1 MRGLVHLCHHRWSI
15 PVIAVMASGQG
26 GRYAMLRHRLGIARE
41 TLRRAIHW
49 LTDEDYVMPNP
60 GYGHPLRPE
69 LLLTP
74 WGEQI
79 GEACQ
84 DVWDIVE
91 ATGVDPSTIGRKWSL
106 PVLVAILVSDGRY
119 TQIQSLV
126 EECTPRALSQTLQS
140 LEDAALVE
148 HVVVQARPLVAEYRL
163 TEDGKRIARAGLEL
177 GVMVG

>member
-1 MRGLVHLCHHRWSI
+1 MRHLVHLCHHRWSI

-26 GRYAMLRHRLGIARE
+26 GRYAMIRHRLGIARE
-41 TLRRAIHW
+41 TLRRAIGW

-79 GEACQ
+79 GDACQ
-84 DVWDIVE
+84 GVWDVIE
-91 ATGVDPSTIGRKWSL
+91 ATETDPSVIGRKWSL

-119 TQIQSLV
+119 TQIQTLV
-126 EECTPRALSQTLQS
+126 EECSPRALSQTLGV
-140 LEDAALVE
+140 LEEACLVE
-148 HVVVQARPLVAEYRL
+148 HVVTQARPVRAEYHL
-163 TEDGKRIARAGLEL
+163 TGG
-177 GVMVG
+177 G